1 MNVLMPDN
9 TDKSKVRL
17 QIDENLKRIYDETLQ
32 QQVPDHLMQLL
43 AQLRAKV
50 DGDAT
55 AQTVPKEPKDLP

>member
-50 DGDAT
+50 DGDAP
-55 AQTVPKEPKDLP
+55 AQTVPKESKDQS

>member
-50 DGDAT
+50 DGDAP
-55 AQTVPKEPKDLP
+55 AQTVPKEPKDQS

>member
-50 DGDAT
+50 DGDAP
-55 AQTVPKEPKDLP
+55 AQTVPKEPRDQS